1 MANFDIDKKQL
12 QDEVV
17 LDDNQL
23 VCVLTNSIKTATEKE
38 LLLQSI
44 INQMDEEYEF
54 NLSDMKRDYSFSY
67 EDDEGKK
74 KRMTIDLAI
83 FRHEA
88 EKEPEN
94 IERICIVFDS
104 KAKESDKK
112 KGVEATLHKAL
123 QATGCDFGMWTNGDK
138 QFFAYRKEDEI

>member
-1 MANFDIDKKQL
+1 MANYDIDKTQL

-38 LLLQSI
+38 ILLQSI

-54 NLSDMKRDYSFSY
+54 DLSDMRRDFSFSY

-74 KRMTIDLAI
+74 KRMTIDLATL
-83 FRHEA
+83 
-88 EKEPEN
+88 
-94 IERICIVFDS
+94 VS
-104 KAKESDKK
+104 LKK
-112 KGVEATLHKAL
+112 
-123 QATGCDFGMWTNGDK
+123 C
-138 QFFAYRKEDEI
+138 

>member
-44 INQMDEEYEF
+44 STRWTRNM
-54 NLSDMKRDYSFSY
+54 NL
-67 EDDEGKK
+67 
-74 KRMTIDLAI
+74 I
-83 FRHEA
+83 F
-88 EKEPEN
+88 P
-94 IERICIVFDS
+94 I
-104 KAKESDKK
+104 
-112 KGVEATLHKAL
+112 
-123 QATGCDFGMWTNGDK
+123 
-138 QFFAYRKEDEI
+138 

>member
-54 NLSDMKRDYSFSY
+54 R
-67 EDDEGKK
+67 
-74 KRMTIDLAI
+74 
-83 FRHEA
+83 
-88 EKEPEN
+88 
-94 IERICIVFDS
+94 
-104 KAKESDKK
+104 
-112 KGVEATLHKAL
+112 
-123 QATGCDFGMWTNGDK
+123 
-138 QFFAYRKEDEI
+138 

>member
-74 KRMTIDLAI
+74 SA
-83 FRHEA
+83 
-88 EKEPEN
+88 
-94 IERICIVFDS
+94 
-104 KAKESDKK
+104 
-112 KGVEATLHKAL
+112 
-123 QATGCDFGMWTNGDK
+123 
-138 QFFAYRKEDEI
+138 

>member
-74 KRMTIDLAI
+74 KRMTIDLVI
-83 FRHEA
+83 NSISQ
-88 EKEPEN
+88 K
-94 IERICIVFDS
+94 
-104 KAKESDKK
+104 
-112 KGVEATLHKAL
+112 
-123 QATGCDFGMWTNGDK
+123 
-138 QFFAYRKEDEI
+138 

>member
-54 NLSDMKRDYSFSY
+54 NLRFFP
-67 EDDEGKK
+67 
-74 KRMTIDLAI
+74 TISEENLAI
-83 FRHEA
+83 SEMM
-88 EKEPEN
+88 K
-94 IERICIVFDS
+94 V
-104 KAKESDKK
+104 
-112 KGVEATLHKAL
+112 
-123 QATGCDFGMWTNGDK
+123 
-138 QFFAYRKEDEI
+138 RKSA